1 MQNQQAAS
9 HIALSIDTY
18 NDIVRY
24 DAAAKNLFKNKKVL
38 AYILKYCAV
47 EFKDCSLEDIE
58 KLYIEGNIS
67 VSEVGVEPDTTHTK
81 ECTESDQPV
90 ISGGN
95 TEYKTHTEG
104 TNYYDII
111 FDAIAP
117 GSNDPIKLII
127 NIEIQDDENKGYP
140 MVKRGLYY
148 CARMLSAQYGPV
160 FTNKHYEKL
169 RKVYSVWVIV
179 SPNTDSKNTI
189 TKYKLTEENI
199 FGNYA
204 EKITNFDML
213 NVIMIRLNSSINTI
227 SKLIRLLNVLP
238 SDLPLEERKNILE
251 NEYSIPM
258 TVDSKEGNDMCNL
271 GEGIFNRGVKQGVQ
285 QGTDAESKNGI
296 RKLVQSLQEFNIPE
310 SQILEKVMEKYH
322 ISQQEALAYLNTIA

>member
-58 KLYIEGNIS
+58 KLY
-67 VSEVGVEPDTTHTK
+67 
-81 ECTESDQPV
+81 
-90 ISGGN
+90 
-95 TEYKTHTEG
+95 
-104 TNYYDII
+104 
-111 FDAIAP
+111 
-117 GSNDPIKLII
+117 
-127 NIEIQDDENKGYP
+127 
-140 MVKRGLYY
+140 
-148 CARMLSAQYGPV
+148 
-160 FTNKHYEKL
+160 
-169 RKVYSVWVIV
+169 
-179 SPNTDSKNTI
+179 
-189 TKYKLTEENI
+189 
-199 FGNYA
+199 A

-227 SKLIRLLNVLP
+227 SKLIRLLNVLL

-271 GEGIFNRGVKQGVQ
+271 GEGIFNRGVQ